1 MKRLINGHLQEVPD
15 RPGAIFC
22 PEEIIPNFDQLS
34 TQRAIV
40 LKRPTGENL
49 ALSRHQPFQFTDED
63 ELDLVPVCT
72 QG

>member
-1 MKRLINGHLQEVPD
+1 MQRLINGRLQEVPD
-15 RPGAIFC
+15 RQDAMFYPD
-22 PEEIIPNFDQLS
+22 EIIPNFDQLS

-49 ALSRHQPFQFTDED
+49 TLSKYQPFQFTDQD
-63 ELDLVPVCT
+63 ELDLVPICT